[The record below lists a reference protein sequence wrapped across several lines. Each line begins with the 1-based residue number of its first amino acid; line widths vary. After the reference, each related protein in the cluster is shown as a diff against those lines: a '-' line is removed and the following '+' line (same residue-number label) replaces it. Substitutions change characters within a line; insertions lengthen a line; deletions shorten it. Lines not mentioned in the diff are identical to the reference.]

1 MEDNF
6 SMDWG
11 SGGVGGGDGS
21 GSNARDGS
29 VGNERDGERQ
39 MKLHSL
45 AGSLFTSYCAAR
57 FLTGCGPVPVC
68 SRGVG
73 DPCSIGFKQD
83 PESCN
88 MILKMS

>member
-39 MKLHSL
+39 MKLHLL
-45 AGSLFTSYCAAR
+45 ARSLFTSYCAAR
-57 FLTGCGPVPVC
+57 FLTGN
-68 SRGVG
+68 
-73 DPCSIGFKQD
+73 PCFMLSFLLPLLIKSSFMTSYIKFVA
-83 PESCN
+83 
-88 MILKMS
+88 